1 MTTPFALNRP
11 EDVKLLSK
19 YLAERGLVAS
29 DFPTGISLLREK
41 SFLFER
47 GYNGVLGAGRP
58 YFFLQYLGPN
68 GLPYFE
74 KDDTEQAN
82 SWDIAKFLGDPKGWI
97 GDKPPPKMIAPNGR
111 GNQLHFEP
119 FDGDWL
125 NLLPSTPVIHVESLI
140 KAKAISKHLQG
151 IPAIGLNGVWSH
163 TSSKREFKFVYEQYA
178 VDLSECENIILFDS
192 NTTKKE
198 VEQARTALAFGLKH
212 TLKCKS
218 VKIATLPK
226 RENGEDWGPD
236 DFIMEMGAEALQKI
250 IFAAEEF
257 TLDEHEDLLQQMDRA
272 IFCTKGGTVIDRE
285 DKVVRPVD
293 KARNFYANVKK
304 IVLERNKPKEIPGFN
319 VWLGSKHR
327 FEVVNPDYEYLG
339 DEYVTREGSL
349 YYNTYRQ
356 SGPWP
361 VMDSP
366 RKSSGDIV
374 GHLAS
379 IMKASDL
386 ELLRS
391 YLKYL
396 KYTGAKPTSFPV
408 IYSDKRGVGKGWFSK
423 LAYRFVGAANSTN
436 ADAKAFVSNFNAQ
449 LANKRLVVINEFKVT
464 TAQAKDAAMNS
475 LKRFFGDE
483 FIVVEPK
490 GVDSYQVDN
499 RAGMIITANQLE
511 DVPTDGM
518 EDRRMWY
525 VECHESTNGKVN
537 WDYLHP
543 LLDDSAVMND
553 FAHWVMDGEDINF
566 ASWRPPLD
574 EARIRAIR
582 RSSSGIEEACIEARS
597 EVKEHGLCVV
607 GYDSIKELL
616 RESVPKVDDYTP
628 RQVGLALVRAGWV
641 KSERRYGSPVQRFVW
656 IADAVE
662 FFGLS
667 PAEVET
673 QVKKAGG
680 ILLPGGSSKY

>member
-1 MTTPFALNRP
+1 MR
-11 EDVKLLSK
+11 DKGLL
-19 YLAERGLVAS
+19 Y
-29 DFPTGISLLREK
+29 
-41 SFLFER
+41 ER
-47 GYNGVLGAGRP
+47 GYTAALSANRP

-68 GLPYFE
+68 GLPYYE
-74 KDDTEQAN
+74 KEDTEKIN
-82 SWDIAKFLGDPKGWI
+82 SWDIAKFIGPPKGWI
-97 GDKPPPKMIAPNGR
+97 GDKPPPKMIAPDGR

-119 FDGDWL
+119 FDGSWL
-125 NLLPSTPVIHVESLI
+125 QLRPGMPVIHVESLI
-140 KAKAISKHLQG
+140 KARAITKHVG
-151 IPAIGLNGVWSH
+151 VCSVGLNGVWSH
-163 TSSKREFKFVYEQYA
+163 KASTREFKFVYEQYA

-212 TLKCKS
+212 TLKCKT

-226 RENGEDWGPD
+226 QENGEDWGPD
-236 DFIMEMGAEALQKI
+236 DFIVARGPEALAQLLME
-250 IFAAEEF
+250 AEEF
-257 TLDEHEDLLQQMDRA
+257 TLEEHEDLLQEMGRA

-293 KARNFYANVKK
+293 KARNFYANIKK
-304 IVLERNKPKEIPGFN
+304 TVLERNKPKEIPGFN

-339 DEYVTREGSL
+339 GEFVTREQGL
-349 YYNTYRQ
+349 FYNTYTQ

-361 VMDSP
+361 VGGSP
-366 RKSSGDIV
+366 RASCEPILE
-374 GHLAS
+374 HLRS
-379 IMKASDL
+379 IMKPSDL

-464 TAQAKDAAMNS
+464 SAQAKDAAMNS

-525 VECHESTNGKVN
+525 VECHESTNGEVDWN
-537 WDYLHP
+537 YLHP
-543 LLDDSAVMND
+543 LLDDPAVMND
-553 FAHWVMDGEDINF
+553 FAFWVMDGEDVNF
-566 ASWRPPLD
+566 ASWRPPMD
-574 EARIRAIR
+574 EGRRKAIQ
-582 RSSSGIEEACIEARS
+582 RSSNSLEDSAITVLEDLKTEGVICVRWEVLSEMLKFHVPKIEDYTLKNIQNTLKRAGFSIS
-597 EVKEHGLCVV
+597 EKKYGNTPATRRNVWLVEPDAFVADDTTWVK
-607 GYDSIKELL
+607 KELDRAATL
-616 RESVPKVDDYTP
+616 IGVGGESK
-628 RQVGLALVRAGWV
+628 
-641 KSERRYGSPVQRFVW
+641 F
-656 IADAVE
+656 
-662 FFGLS
+662 
-667 PAEVET
+667 
-673 QVKKAGG
+673 
-680 ILLPGGSSKY
+680 